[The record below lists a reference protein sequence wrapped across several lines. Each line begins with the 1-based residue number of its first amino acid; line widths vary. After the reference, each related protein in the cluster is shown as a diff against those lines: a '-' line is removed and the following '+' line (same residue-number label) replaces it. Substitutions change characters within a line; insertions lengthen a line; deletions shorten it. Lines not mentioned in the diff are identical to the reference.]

1 MAEEDS
7 YESLK
12 AENDR
17 LRRVLLIVVSERR
30 KMESQITREHQERT
44 LGENNEQLKSSLAS
58 AENRIMTRLSYQ
70 AGVNGQTVA
79 GEGAIVTPGV
89 SKKLL
94 DALTRE
100 NTKLRLAYDP
110 LTNRSPSGVDLL
122 EVSIAVALEF
132 RWIFGNQDFILGG
145 GGEELNITF
154 VEYSCLN

>member
-17 LRRVLLIVVSERR
+17 LRRVLLIVGSERR

-79 GEGAIVTPGV
+79 REGAIVTPGV

-132 RWIFGNQDFILGG
+132 R
-145 GGEELNITF
+145 
-154 VEYSCLN
+154 

>member
-132 RWIFGNQDFILGG
+132 R
-145 GGEELNITF
+145 
-154 VEYSCLN
+154 

>member
-1 MAEEDS
+1 MAEQDS

-17 LRRVLLIVVSERR
+17 LRHTLLIEVSKRQ
-30 KMESQITREHQERT
+30 KMASQITREHQERT
-44 LGENNEQLKSSLAS
+44 LGENNEQLKRSLAK

-79 GEGAIVTPGV
+79 GEGAIVIPGV

-94 DALTRE
+94 DAPTRE
-100 NTKLRLAYDP
+100 NTKLRLAYDS

-132 RWIFGNQDFILGG
+132 R
-145 GGEELNITF
+145 
-154 VEYSCLN
+154 